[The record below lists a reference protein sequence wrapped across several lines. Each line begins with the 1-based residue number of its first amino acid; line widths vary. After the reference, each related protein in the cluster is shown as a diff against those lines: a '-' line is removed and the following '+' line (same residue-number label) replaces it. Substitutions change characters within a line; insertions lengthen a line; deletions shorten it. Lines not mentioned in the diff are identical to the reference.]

1 MAFCFFLK
9 KKTVF
14 PFSLNFDVNFYTV
27 NKLVSFI
34 YIYTTFYIKYSHVQ
48 SSKALKHSL
57 AKFMCTLILLRCDK
71 VLIYVRL

>member
-1 MAFCFFLK
+1 MAFCFFFLK

-48 SSKALKHSL
+48 SSKALK
-57 AKFMCTLILLRCDK
+57 KFFSKVYVYIDFVTL
-71 VLIYVRL
+71 